1 MWSISHQGPN
11 PSPNCLPSQFLAWTA
26 ILQDHTDAAAFTR
39 KPYLLKC
46 HLKFPFFH
54 GPWNYQRNPVT
65 FQNSKNSD
73 IFHGERC
80 YVHMFN
86 GLMKNCKFPMP
97 KHVRRA
103 CQRHVN
109 GMSTAC
115 QRHVNQTTN
124 YEQNTNGDAAAS
136 NPKNLPI
143 VRKTKC
149 QKKQSELFNCFS
161 IVFLQRIDNMFEPK
175 SPPGGPIDI
184 VRCVLYTLLVWIH
197 IWHCRHFLP
206 LMRTLEIDSKKW
218 RPTNYKLT
226 YHRQDH
232 VQALEP

>member
-1 MWSISHQGPN
+1 MVHEITNEILSLFKIPK
-11 PSPNCLPSQFLAWTA
+11 TA
-26 ILQDHTDAAAFTR
+26 TCF
-39 KPYLLKC
+39 
-46 HLKFPFFH
+46 
-54 GPWNYQRNPVT
+54 
-65 FQNSKNSD
+65 
-73 IFHGERC
+73 
-80 YVHMFN
+80 M
-86 GLMKNCKFPMP
+86 
-97 KHVRRA
+97 
-103 CQRHVN
+103 VN
-109 GMSTAC
+109 GVMYTCLMVWWRTAQISRAKTCPSCMSTAC

-184 VRCVLYTLLVWIH
+184 VRYVLYTLLVWIH